1 MRRSRRDKKMANYVS
16 AFDKFSEGISFE
28 HILPP
33 SLSYFFARK
42 FIVHSFSNFT
52 RVLPEKYIQRIISQI
67 PSYVDLNCYILMLT

>member
-28 HILPP
+28 HILP

-42 FIVHSFSNFT
+42 FIVHSFSKF
-52 RVLPEKYIQRIISQI
+52 Y
-67 PSYVDLNCYILMLT
+67 